1 MLTATETAR
10 VQKFTADMDA
20 DTARAMLNLFDH
32 SKPGCDEATYEMMD
46 AAHNGQKVSN
56 ATTNAF
62 HRYGLVLA
70 SGDIPKAIKALLS
83 HTLRCSTID
92 AKRFHGPVRDGM
104 GCFTLASTTEP
115 SKTI

>member
-70 SGDIPKAIKALLS
+70 SGDIPKAIKAAIRKAVA
-83 HTLRCSTID
+83 LRYLVMHNPTAPALKPD
-92 AKRFHGPVRDGM
+92 PLDFDYR
-104 GCFTLASTTEP
+104 
-115 SKTI
+115 